1 MQLMEMIPDE
11 EAAIKWIESM
21 RWPDGRKYPYCQGTD
36 TYEGTHKTMS
46 YRCRSCNKTFS
57 IKTGAALA
65 CSRLPLKIWVW
76 AIFLEM
82 TSLKGIFSMKLHRDL
97 GVTQRTAWFM
107 LKRIKTAFTPIK
119 NAMIGPVEADETYI
133 GGLEKNKHWN
143 KKLNAGRGTVGKT
156 AVAGMKDRATREIR
170 AKVVENTDAPR

>member
-1 MQLMEMIPDE
+1 MPLL
-11 EAAIKWIESM
+11 S
-21 RWPDGRKYPYCQGTD
+21 RYRD
-36 TYEGTHKTMS
+36 TYEGTHKTMP

-57 IKTGAALA
+57 IKTGTALA

-82 TSLKGIFSMKLHRDL
+82 TSLKGISSMKLHRDL

-119 NAMIGPVEADETYI
+119 DAMIGPVEADETYI
-133 GGLEKNKHWN
+133 GGTRKEQTLEQETKCRTGDSWQN
-143 KKLNAGRGTVGKT
+143 GRCWHEGSCDKG
-156 AVAGMKDRATREIR
+156 DSC
-170 AKVVENTDAPR
+170 